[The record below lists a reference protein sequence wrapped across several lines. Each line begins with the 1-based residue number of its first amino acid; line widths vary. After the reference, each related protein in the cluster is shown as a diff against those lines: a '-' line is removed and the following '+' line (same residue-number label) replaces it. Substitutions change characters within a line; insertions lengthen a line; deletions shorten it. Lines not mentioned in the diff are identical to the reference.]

1 MHTEYF
7 SVTFKENT
15 AQKKLII
22 CWQSPVDIIFKKIT
36 LLESY
41 SYIVQSIQW
50 IGSLQMKTSWL
61 PTREQDSIAFNF
73 TSFFFDNE
81 RSEIMVQ
88 NEKARRSWF
97 KLVLGKAGHLLLP
110 CRLMQYVVY
119 MSHIS
124 IGTSLPLMNRWST
137 NSHFA
142 EARYALCLDHV
153 VLFQMMML
161 N

>member
-1 MHTEYF
+1 M
-7 SVTFKENT
+7 TFKENT

-22 CWQSPVDIIFKKIT
+22 CWQSPIDIILKKIP

-41 SYIVQSIQW
+41 SYNVQSIQW

-73 TSFFFDNE
+73 TFYFTFTLLFLWQWTIWNNGTK
-81 RSEIMVQ
+81 R
-88 NEKARRSWF
+88 KRRSWF

-110 CRLMQYVVY
+110 YRLVQYVVY

-137 NSHFA
+137 NSYFA

-153 VLFQMMML
+153 VHFQMVML